1 MTKLTWNDLKY
12 LSWNELA
19 NSGLKWSDL
28 DNDLLDFAICVRKNN
43 YMLPDKFIER
53 IDSLVNESIDI
64 YNNVSNNK
72 YHPKENMSLK
82 DKVNLICTILTLIS
96 NLLSFSPNLDMTNRY
111 KEIKSEI
118 DQLKIEIDIDIEY
131 NIETNNQTNSN
142 NK

>member
-28 DNDLLDFAICVRKNN
+28 DNDLLNFAICVRKNN
-43 YMLPDKFIER
+43 YTLPDKFIER